1 MQRQQVDV
9 AFDIF
14 DREEMAAGIEHGSPI
29 SHARLVPH
37 DHGRNVARIRHCQL
51 QQALQP
57 VKYALR
63 RTAAN
68 RYAFARYS
76 EQILLRPERRIYGKP
91 YRPARVSIR
100 GDGRPYAE
108 RPCKVFGEK
117 FRGGPQRFG
126 SYDNRS
132 RGDRKRT
139 FPFGDGERAGND
151 ADTGIPGRK
160 AQQRRQKHR
169 NIQFHGFREHLK
181 RGWQVPDFFF
191 TCQPRVIR

>member
-1 MQRQQVDV
+1 MRQPLVVGKVPVETVEFVQRQQVDV

-37 DHGRNVARIRHCQL
+37 DHGRNVARIRHRQL

-76 EQILLRPERRIYGKP
+76 EQILLRPERMTYGKP

-100 GDGRPYAE
+100 WRRSSLRRTARARSSAKNSAEVRSGSGVTTTVREVIGNEPFPSVTASGRGMMPIPAYPVA
-108 RPCKVFGEK
+108 KL
-117 FRGGPQRFG
+117 
-126 SYDNRS
+126 SSAARS
-132 RGDRKRT
+132 
-139 FPFGDGERAGND
+139 
-151 ADTGIPGRK
+151 I
-160 AQQRRQKHR
+160 
-169 NIQFHGFREHLK
+169 
-181 RGWQVPDFFF
+181 
-191 TCQPRVIR
+191 VIFSFMDSESI